1 MACWLVQSRDKGKSD
16 GSQRVQFRRYIEVV
30 QNAEVIYEK
39 IENPFREKLFILVII
54 VFFPLSNL
62 IQISTVNFWTHLDGK
77 FITFLLNK
85 FNKWRLIFVNFKILV
100 DSNFRHLQK
109 DSSLRGD
116 FFWPIFGLFLNFLV

>member
-1 MACWLVQSRDKGKSD
+1 MVQSRDKGKSD

-62 IQISTVNFWTHLDGK
+62 IQISTVNFWTHLDRK

-85 FNKWRLIFVNFKILV
+85 FNK
-100 DSNFRHLQK
+100 
-109 DSSLRGD
+109 
-116 FFWPIFGLFLNFLV
+116 